1 MGVLDTKLGDV
12 APDTT
17 HGLCCTGTCSIL
29 LLIFVILLGPSS
41 VGQVNR
47 LHFGLRKNGFT
58 GEVDLDTVHQPG
70 RYYVGF
76 WNNIIQFPSY
86 LFTIEFSD
94 ENPEDG
100 VDYLSVLQTRD
111 QEGKRIMLDI
121 SVQVLLNE
129 KHIGTMYKEML
140 TSYKSV
146 FTAELRHNL
155 AKAGNLF
162 KIEEAWTDYDKVLGA
177 LTQACEEALAPR
189 HAECW
194 ALQLWGIRLE
204 PKYEAALIKT
214 QVKKQAERTEQQRSR
229 TKVVRAQ
236 TNVILAEF
244 KKNKT
249 IIEANGTA
257 QKFLMENEAMAKAES
272 NIINAQAN
280 ATQLVR
286 SIVKLDSEGHEM
298 TEQQAIEYMKRVMIK
313 NMTSTNFLVLGRD
326 PPLNAINAQAYK
338 NLGESGL
345 GVRDEEAGPQAGSG
359 SGSGSD

>member
-1 MGVLDTKLGDV
+1 MGVLETRLGDV
-12 APDTT
+12 APDTA
-17 HGLCCTGTCSIL
+17 HGLCCTGTCSVL
-29 LLIFVILLGPSS
+29 FLIFVLLLGPSS
-41 VGQVNR
+41 VGQVDR
-47 LHFGLRKNGFT
+47 LHVGLRKNGFT

-76 WNNIIQFPSY
+76 WNQIVLFPSY

-94 ENPEDG
+94 EKPEDG

-111 QEGKRIMLDI
+111 QEGKRISLDI
-121 SVQVLLNE
+121 SVQVLLDE
-129 KHIGTMYKEML
+129 KKLGTLYKEML

-155 AKAGNLF
+155 AKAGNDF
-162 KIEEAWTDYDKVLGA
+162 KVEEAWLDYDRVLGI
-177 LTQACEEALAPR
+177 LEKACREALAPR

-194 ALQLWGIRLE
+194 ALQLWGVRLE

-214 QVKKQAERTEQQRSR
+214 QVTKQAERTEQQRSR
-229 TKVVRAQ
+229 SKVVRAQ

-257 QKFLMENEAMAKAES
+257 QKFLMENEARAKAE
-272 NIINAQAN
+272 NNLINAQAN

-286 SIVKLDSEGHEM
+286 SIVKLEAEGHEM
-298 TEQQAIEYMKRVMIK
+298 TEHQAVEYMKRIMIK
-313 NMTSTNFLVLGRD
+313 NMSSTNFLVHGSD
-326 PPLNAINAQAYK
+326 EPLTAINAQAYK
-338 NLGESGL
+338 GLSESGL
-345 GVRDEEAGPQAGSG
+345 GR
-359 SGSGSD
+359 